1 MELERKK
8 RMETFG
14 KDLSQE
20 LITTRGEM
28 RRKPTSAYDNYLQEL
43 KHQKAK
49 CTMPLRRLTVC
60 RTRISSQARSDMVD
74 YQG

>member
-1 MELERKK
+1 
-8 RMETFG
+8 METFG

-20 LITTRGEM
+20 LIATRGEM

-49 CTMPLRRLTVC
+49 PTMPLRRLTVC
-60 RTRISSQARSDMVD
+60 RLTVCRMSISSQAGSDMVD